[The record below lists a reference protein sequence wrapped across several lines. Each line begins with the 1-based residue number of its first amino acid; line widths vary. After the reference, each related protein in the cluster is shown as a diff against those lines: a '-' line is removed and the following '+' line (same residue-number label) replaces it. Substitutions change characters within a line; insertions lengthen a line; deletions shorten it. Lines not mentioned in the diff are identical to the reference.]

1 MLLMDQTTSPWKAT
15 ENRALMLLV
24 VDLRYAAVA
33 GVAVAVAVAVGVVQY
48 CVDENDAKV
57 SRWNQKLPSRHI
69 FHRHLISMTRL
80 EDCAITKLKSRRLDE
95 SPDMVIW

>member
-24 VDLRYAAVA
+24 VDLCVMLLSLALLLLLLL
-33 GVAVAVAVAVGVVQY
+33 VVRY

-80 EDCAITKLKSRRLDE
+80 EDCAIT
-95 SPDMVIW
+95 